1 MTRFAGDSISGFL
14 GKKPDFSGLGNEAI
28 MGQAEEE
35 MQAFQNNAKVS
46 GAAMRA
52 EADMASA
59 AHYADAAGAMASAEA
74 GAATSNAMAGAVSDI
89 GGFLG
94 KMGGGGAGSGAA
106 YEGVKN
112 GYGSAVKSVSSFFS

>member
-14 GKKPDFSGLGNEAI
+14 GKKPDLSALGNEAI

-35 MQAFQNNAKVS
+35 MQAFANNAKVGS
-46 GAAMRA
+46 AGLRA

-74 GAATSNAMAGAVSDI
+74 GAATSNAIAGAVGDI

-94 KMGGGGAGSGAA
+94 KMGKSGAGSG
-106 YEGVKN
+106 GGLFSSPGKD
-112 GYGSAVKSVSSFFS
+112 YGLFS